1 MADPTQATILYV
13 DDNAA
18 SRHAFSW
25 LFRGEGFNVL
35 EAATGTEALRLAGD
49 KPDVVVLDVDLPD
62 INGFEVCR
70 RIKAHRA
77 TASIPVLHLS
87 GSFVSTQDKIS
98 GLEGGADGYLI
109 KPIEPREMVAQ
120 VNALLRVH
128 RAEEQLREAATQ
140 WQVTFDAISDGV
152 GLLDGSGNVLR
163 CNRALAGFLQ
173 KPIGEILGR
182 PWRTLANSSGLAEGE
197 GLFVRISKSRHR
209 ESIELP
215 LKNRWFQVIGE
226 PILDADGS
234 ISGAVAILADITER
248 QNLEEQL
255 RQAQRMEAVGRLAG
269 GIAHD
274 FNNLLTAI
282 TSTFSILQYKLPE
295 EHPNRDLLRN
305 AEQTAWRAVELT
317 RQLLRFSR
325 RGKLEMQ
332 SIFLGSSIEETVQ
345 MLRRTFDRSVA
356 VETRVEPNLWPIQA
370 DSTQVHQVLL
380 NLCLNAR
387 DAMPEGGRLLL
398 EAENVTLAEDARRS
412 NLDARPGKFVRLRV
426 SDTGHGIPPE
436 IKSSIFDPF
445 FTTKEQGKGTGL
457 GLSIVFGIIK
467 QHRGWIE
474 CSSEP
479 GLGTCFTIHFPAS
492 LPDADL
498 AE

>member
-1 MADPTQATILYV
+1 
-13 DDNAA
+13 
-18 SRHAFSW
+18 
-25 LFRGEGFNVL
+25 
-35 EAATGTEALRLAGD
+35 
-49 KPDVVVLDVDLPD
+49 
-62 INGFEVCR
+62 
-70 RIKAHRA
+70 
-77 TASIPVLHLS
+77 
-87 GSFVSTQDKIS
+87 
-98 GLEGGADGYLI
+98 
-109 KPIEPREMVAQ
+109 
-120 VNALLRVH
+120 
-128 RAEEQLREAATQ
+128 
-140 WQVTFDAISDGV
+140 
-152 GLLDGSGNVLR
+152 
-163 CNRALAGFLQ
+163 
-173 KPIGEILGR
+173 
-182 PWRTLANSSGLAEGE
+182 
-197 GLFVRISKSRHR
+197 
-209 ESIELP
+209 

-226 PILDADGS
+226 PILDADGR

-345 MLRRTFDRSVA
+345 MLRRTFDQSVA

-387 DAMPEGGRLLL
+387 DAMPEGGKLLL
-398 EAENVTLAEDARRS
+398 EAENVTLAEDAGRS
-412 NLDARPGKFVRLRV
+412 NLDAQPGKFVRLRV